1 MRKTQHTILLSHTPI
16 TSKEEFWERLFWKH
30 FERSRKDKTETI
42 YLAIPGRA
50 IYEMIL
56 NGQFYESDRESV
68 MQKLGIS
75 QNQYYHILAVLR
87 SLGLIR
93 KDPDGYKTS
102 SDFIK
107 RLERM
112 IEYVTAYM
120 EGEKNDKK
128 RKN

>member
-1 MRKTQHTILLSHTPI
+1 LSHTPI

>member
-56 NGQFYESDRESV
+56 NGQFHESDRESV